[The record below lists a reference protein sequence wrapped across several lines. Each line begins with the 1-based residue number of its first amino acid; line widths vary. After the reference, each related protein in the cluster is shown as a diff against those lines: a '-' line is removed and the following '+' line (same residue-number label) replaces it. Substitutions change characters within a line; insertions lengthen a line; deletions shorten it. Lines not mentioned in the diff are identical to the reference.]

1 MKIDARNRQI
11 RKQNTKVGCRATLT
25 TEGSYL
31 SLGHNETKL
40 RHFSLLLLYVPLCK
54 RQSFEAL
61 IDLAFET
68 LALFLAVE
76 CLYLLLPYE
85 IRRAFSAPR
94 PRLAISNVQ
103 PRWIIVKRSRS
114 FASISSTICYRKRRS
129 LLIIPTLIATDN
141 NEFFCNAQIF
151 LNILYTL

>member
-1 MKIDARNRQI
+1 MEIDARNRQI
-11 RKQNTKVGCRATLT
+11 RKQNTKVGSRATLT

-31 SLGHNETKL
+31 SLEHNETKL

-76 CLYLLLPYE
+76 CLYLLLPYTKLGE
-85 IRRAFSAPR
+85 RFPR
-94 PRLAISNVQ
+94 VDLG
-103 PRWIIVKRSRS
+103 
-114 FASISSTICYRKRRS
+114 S
-129 LLIIPTLIATDN
+129 LTCKVD
-141 NEFFCNAQIF
+141 E
-151 LNILYTL
+151 